1 MLMTRLHMDMAAGV
15 CDCVCVCVCLCV
27 CVCVCLC
34 VCVALQTFEFHTFQQ
49 ARLAVGLRECRG
61 LLHKWKRRRDSA
73 RHEHEGR
80 EIRTPNLLIW
90 SQTRCRCAIP
100 PASISP
106 TLHYWL
112 FLEKSRRAARPRNLA
127 SEGELSLRSA
137 SLWSWPMAGRRPPSL
152 ASCQRKM

>member
-1 MLMTRLHMDMAAGV
+1 VT
-15 CDCVCVCVCLCV
+15 VCVYVCVCV

-90 SQTRCRCAIP
+90 SQTRCRCAMP
-100 PASISP
+100 PVYMCEHRWYKMQNSHAVA
-106 TLHYWL
+106 LQVAD
-112 FLEKSRRAARPRNLA
+112 RRAPHHLFSADAGSFRGTSGYSAARQGNGAHLHSRDIRVL
-127 SEGELSLRSA
+127 
-137 SLWSWPMAGRRPPSL
+137 
-152 ASCQRKM
+152 